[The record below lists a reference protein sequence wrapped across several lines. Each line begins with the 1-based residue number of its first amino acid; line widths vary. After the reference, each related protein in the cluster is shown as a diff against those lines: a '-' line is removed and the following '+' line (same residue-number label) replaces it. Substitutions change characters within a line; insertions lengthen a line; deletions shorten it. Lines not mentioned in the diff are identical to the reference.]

1 MVSRITD
8 SEFDS
13 NRTKEYKLSIQVSP
27 DGFSFSVVHP
37 VKNRILAFYDEE
49 IKLSS
54 LHFIGRRFDEWLEN
68 HQEILK
74 KEFAEINL
82 YYYSGKYTLAPSAF
96 YDYKNQ
102 DTLINLLFGSD
113 KACETRDNYIPEV
126 SANLIFTIPL
136 SLIETFQNH
145 YPGIAVQHP
154 LSGFI
159 ANTKKENSKNSSVF
173 LFFNRKSFDILL
185 FSEGSLLTVNHFK
198 SVVAADVAYFLF
210 SVLKSNNINAKDTEM
225 ELAGNITEE
234 SETFRIL
241 CQFFKTVRLKN
252 ISVDYDFEAFGKAP
266 YIHTFFY

>member
-1 MVSRITD
+1 MD
-8 SEFDS
+8 
-13 NRTKEYKLSIQVSP
+13 
-27 DGFSFSVVHP
+27 FSFSVVHP
-37 VKNRILAFYDEE
+37 VKNRILAFYDKE

-82 YYYSGKYTLAPSAF
+82 YYYSGKYTLAPQRF
-96 YDYKNQ
+96 TTTKIR
-102 DTLINLLFGSD
+102 TLINLLFGSD

-159 ANTKKENSKNSSVF
+159 ANTKKENSKNSSAF
-173 LFFNRKSFDILL
+173 LFINRKSFDMLL

-252 ISVDYDFEAFGKAP
+252 ISVDYNFETYGKAP
-266 YIHTFFY
+266 YMHTFFY